1 MKAKLSNYI
10 ALDLGSNKIA
20 SLAAFVDKKGEI
32 RILSQNLHYSE
43 GFKSSLIVDFAAA
56 ESSIV
61 NAVYTLEKGCD
72 KNIKEVGI
80 SLSGAGT
87 KSFYVS
93 HKLKLSGNPIT
104 QNDIK
109 KLIQKAVSDFR
120 VKDYEIIHCFPIEFT
135 VEDGNT
141 VINPIG
147 MISKELSCQV
157 HIVAASSNLMA
168 NLTNCLAKCQI
179 SISDVSLAVYASG
192 LACLSEDEK
201 SLGAII
207 IDLGS
212 QTTSFGVFLSGKLAY
227 TGYIP
232 VGSFHITSDIA
243 KVFSLSFA
251 AAEKLKVL
259 YGNCYVLPHDKDNPI
274 NLDEIDPDNNYNMS
288 MTINSSKLNSI
299 IHARVEEILLMVK
312 EQYDKAIVD
321 NLIARRL
328 IITGGG
334 AMLRGITELA
344 GKLFEK
350 QVRIGRPTI
359 LPGFAEDY
367 NPGAYSTVIGM
378 VKNYSLKQQKSSG
391 EVSQEDQSSSFVS
404 KVITWLKE
412 NI

>member
-1 MKAKLSNYI
+1 
-10 ALDLGSNKIA
+10 
-20 SLAAFVDKKGEI
+20 
-32 RILSQNLHYSE
+32 
-43 GFKSSLIVDFAAA
+43 
-56 ESSIV
+56 
-61 NAVYTLEKGCD
+61 
-72 KNIKEVGI
+72 
-80 SLSGAGT
+80 
-87 KSFYVS
+87 
-93 HKLKLSGNPIT
+93 
-104 QNDIK
+104 
-109 KLIQKAVSDFR
+109 
-120 VKDYEIIHCFPIEFT
+120 
-135 VEDGNT
+135 
-141 VINPIG
+141 
-147 MISKELSCQV
+147 
-157 HIVAASSNLMA
+157 
-168 NLTNCLAKCQI
+168 
-179 SISDVSLAVYASG
+179 
-192 LACLSEDEK
+192 
-201 SLGAII
+201 
-207 IDLGS
+207 
-212 QTTSFGVFLSGKLAY
+212 
-227 TGYIP
+227 
-232 VGSFHITSDIA
+232 
-243 KVFSLSFA
+243 
-251 AAEKLKVL
+251 
-259 YGNCYVLPHDKDNPI
+259 
-274 NLDEIDPDNNYNMS
+274 MS